1 VADRIATL
9 AGGVAGRIG
18 ALLADLTPEMVAMF
32 VDVIPEFRHDHA
44 ARRLMVAST
53 SSNLSAVVDMLVLGI
68 SLEDIAV
75 PPAAATYARRFA
87 QHDLALA
94 ALLRAYRLGE
104 HTFLQWAIQDLR
116 RQDGLPADDALAVT
130 SHIALLV
137 DRYIDRVIE
146 GLVEI
151 YQDEH
156 RRWRERSDAARAA
169 QVQVVLAA
177 DRLSTPVAEQML
189 GVSLREWHTA
199 VVAWVDA
206 DAGADADA
214 AQLQVVGR
222 LLTEFAGR
230 TPLTV
235 SADTSTV
242 WAWMSSPERPDLDL
256 DRLAVRLTDHAG
268 LRIALGEPGTGL
280 AGFRTSHEE
289 ALRAQQV
296 GEIEARPGQQLYPHA
311 QVALAGL
318 LVDRRDAVRLW
329 VHRTLGELAR
339 DDEGMARLRH
349 TVQVLLEANG
359 SYTEAA
365 ARMHVHKNT
374 VLYRLR
380 KAEELLGR
388 PVTDD
393 RLRIQVAL
401 LACDQ
406 LAATTPGSDPAL
418 AEAHLKGRTPDTR

>member
-1 VADRIATL
+1 
-9 AGGVAGRIG
+9 
-18 ALLADLTPEMVAMF
+18 
-32 VDVIPEFRHDHA
+32 
-44 ARRLMVAST
+44 
-53 SSNLSAVVDMLVLGI
+53 
-68 SLEDIAV
+68 
-75 PPAAATYARRFA
+75 
-87 QHDLALA
+87 
-94 ALLRAYRLGE
+94 
-104 HTFLQWAIQDLR
+104 
-116 RQDGLPADDALAVT
+116 
-130 SHIALLV
+130 
-137 DRYIDRVIE
+137 
-146 GLVEI
+146 
-151 YQDEH
+151 
-156 RRWRERSDAARAA
+156 
-169 QVQVVLAA
+169 
-177 DRLSTPVAEQML
+177 ML
-189 GVSLREWHTA
+189 GVSLREWHIA
-199 VVAWVDA
+199 VVAWVDTDTDTDVAAGVEA
-206 DAGADADA
+206 DVAP
-214 AQLQVVGR
+214 LQVVGR
-222 LLTEFAGR
+222 LLAEFAGR

-256 DRLAVRLTDHAG
+256 DRLAFRLADHPG

-296 GEIEARPGQQLYPHA
+296 GEIEAQPGQQLYPHA

-318 LVDRRDAVRLW
+318 LVDRREAVRRW

-339 DDEGMARLRH
+339 DDEGMARLRR

-393 RLRIQVAL
+393 RLRIEVAL

-406 LAATTPGSDPAL
+406 LAATTPGPGPAL

>member
-1 VADRIATL
+1 VADRIAAL
-9 AGGVAGRIG
+9 AGEVAGRIG
-18 ALLADLTPEMVAMF
+18 VRLTGLTPEMTTMF
-32 VDVIPEFRHDHA
+32 VDTIPEFHHDQA
-44 ARRLMVAST
+44 AQRLMVAST
-53 SSNLSAVVDMLVLGI
+53 ASNLSAVLDMLMLGI
-68 SLEDIAV
+68 SLEDIVV

-87 QHDLALA
+87 QHDLSLE

-104 HTFLQWAIQDLR
+104 HMFLQWVIQDLR
-116 RQDGLPADDALAVT
+116 GQTPPADDALAVT
-130 SHIALLV
+130 SHIALLLNG
-137 DRYIDRVIE
+137 YIDQVIE

-151 YQDEH
+151 YQTEH
-156 RRWRERSDAARAA
+156 KRWRERSDAARAA

-177 DRLSTPVAEQML
+177 DRLAEPVAEQML
-189 GVSLREWHTA
+189 GLSLRDWHTA
-199 VVAWVDA
+199 VVAWVDGDHA
-206 DAGADADA
+206 S

-222 LLTEFAGR
+222 LLAEVSGR
-230 TPLTV
+230 SPLTV
-235 SADTSTV
+235 SADASTV
-242 WAWMSSPERPDLDL
+242 WAWMSSPERPDLGL
-256 DRLAVRLTDHAG
+256 DQLAARLAHHRD

-329 VHRTLGELAR
+329 VQRTLGELAR
-339 DDEGMARLRH
+339 DDEAMARLRH

-401 LACDQ
+401 IACDQ
-406 LAATTPGSDPAL
+406 LAATTPGPDPA
-418 AEAHLKGRTPDTR
+418 AVEAHLKGRTPDTR

>member
-1 VADRIATL
+1 MADRIATL
-9 AGGVAGRIG
+9 AGEVAGRIG
-18 ALLADLTPEMVAMF
+18 ARLADLTPEMTTMF
-32 VDVIPEFRHDHA
+32 VDTISEFQHDQA
-44 ARRLMVAST
+44 AQRLMVAST
-53 SSNLSAVVDMLVLGI
+53 ASNLSAVLDMLMLGI
-68 SLEDIAV
+68 SLEDIVV

-87 QHDLALA
+87 QHDLSLE

-104 HTFLQWAIQDLR
+104 HMFLQWVIQDLR
-116 RQDGLPADDALAVT
+116 KQALPADDALAVT
-130 SHIALLV
+130 GRVALLLNG
-137 DRYIDRVIE
+137 YIDQVIE

-151 YQDEH
+151 YQTEH
-156 RRWRERSDAARAA
+156 KRWRERSDAARAA
-169 QVQVVLAA
+169 QVRVVLAA
-177 DRLSTPVAEQML
+177 DRLDTPVAEQML
-189 GVSLREWHTA
+189 GLSLREWHTA
-199 VVAWVDA
+199 AVAWVDG
-206 DAGADADA
+206 DHTA

-222 LLTEFAGR
+222 LLTEVSGR

-235 SADTSTV
+235 YADTSTI
-242 WAWMSSPERPDLDL
+242 WAWVSSPERPSLDL
-256 DRLAVRLTDHAG
+256 DRLATRLAEHRE
-268 LRIALGEPGTGL
+268 LRVALGEPGTGL

-296 GEIEARPGQQLYPHA
+296 AEIDARPGQQVYPHA
-311 QVALAGL
+311 RVALAGL
-318 LVDRRDAVRLW
+318 LVDRREAVRLW
-329 VHRTLGELAR
+329 VQRTLGELAR

-380 KAEELLGR
+380 KAEDLLGR

-401 LACDQ
+401 IACDQ
-406 LAATTPGSDPAL
+406 LAATTKTPGLDTSMA
-418 AEAHLKGRTPDTR
+418 AAHLQGRKPDTR